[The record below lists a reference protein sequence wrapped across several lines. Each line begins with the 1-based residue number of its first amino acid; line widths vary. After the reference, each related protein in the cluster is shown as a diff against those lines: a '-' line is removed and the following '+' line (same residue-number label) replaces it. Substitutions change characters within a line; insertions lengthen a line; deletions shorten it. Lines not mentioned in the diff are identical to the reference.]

1 MILIMIIII
10 MIIIMIT
17 YHNIP
22 IVSRPLPRLITS
34 SGRALD
40 AAESLALWDSDEVV
54 TAVALRMELTAA
66 VKAVALW
73 CYGGGHLCVVFFW
86 VFFWGVGWM
95 GDVF

>member
-1 MILIMIIII
+1 MIVIMI
-10 MIIIMIT
+10 MMIMIT
-17 YHNIP
+17 YHTIP

-40 AAESLALWDSDEVV
+40 AAESLALRDGDDVI

-73 CYGGGHLCVVFFW
+73 CYGGGHLVWCFLGVFLRCW
-86 VFFWGVGWM
+86 LDG
-95 GDVF
+95 